1 MYDTIMVTE
10 TVHNF
15 FKREIVTMA
24 IHSQCLIVLR
34 TSQPVVAVTARQ
46 TDDLLRTLDEWVK
59 VVMIIR

>member
-46 TDDLLRTLDEWVK
+46 TDNLLRTLEEGVK